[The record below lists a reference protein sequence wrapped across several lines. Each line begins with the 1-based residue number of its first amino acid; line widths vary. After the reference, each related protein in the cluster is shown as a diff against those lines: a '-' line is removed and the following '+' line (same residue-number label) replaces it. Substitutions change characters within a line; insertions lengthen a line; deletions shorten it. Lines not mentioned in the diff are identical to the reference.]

1 MPWII
6 GIDEAGYGPNLGP
19 FVMTSVAC
27 RVPADQHPVN
37 LWELLQP
44 AVRRRGE
51 RSDGRRIL
59 VEDSKLV
66 YSPTRGLRDL
76 ELGVLATITP
86 SQPSQA
92 LCLAHCVDRLCPAAH
107 PDLRSECWYSGA
119 TALPIHPGA
128 QDFGTIAERFGQVS
142 KERGVAWGLIRSI
155 VVCPTRFNALLDR
168 WDSKGVV
175 LSLSLTQL
183 LQHNANPDDGTEPVS
198 VFVDKHGGRN
208 AYAAV
213 LQQAYPDGVVVAR
226 EEGKDRSVYRLE
238 GGKRAIELTFEPRA
252 DAAHFCVALA
262 SMVSKYLREVLMLEF
277 NAFWQTHV
285 PGLKPTAGYPV
296 DAVRFLEAIRPA
308 LTKLGIAETAVWRRK

>member
-27 RVPADQHPVN
+27 RVPEQQHQAN
-37 LWELLQP
+37 LWEVLQP

-51 RSDGRRIL
+51 RADRRLL

-66 YSPTRGLRDL
+66 YSPSRGLRDL
-76 ELGVLATITP
+76 ELGVLAATAPPHPT
-86 SQPSQA
+86 QPLS
-92 LCLAHCVDRLCPAAH
+92 LAGCIDRLCPAAH
-107 PDLRSECWYSGA
+107 ADLRGEPWYSG
-119 TALPIHPGA
+119 TTLLPIHPDSQA
-128 QDFGTIAERFGQVS
+128 FGSIAEHLNEVS
-142 KERGVAWGLIRSI
+142 KQRGVAWGLIRSI
-155 VVCPTRFNALLDR
+155 VVCPARFNALLDR

-183 LQHNANPDDGTEPVS
+183 LQHNANPDEGAEPVS

-213 LQQAYPDGVVVAR
+213 LQHAYPDGIVVAR

-238 GGKRAIELTFEPRA
+238 GAKRAVELTFQPRA
-252 DAAHFCVALA
+252 DASHFCVALA
-262 SMVSKYLREVLMLEF
+262 SMVSKYLREVLMIEF
-277 NAFWQTHV
+277 NAFWQTQV
-285 PGLKPTAGYPV
+285 PGLQPTAGYPA
-296 DAVRFLEAIRPA
+296 DAPRFLDAIRPA
-308 LTKLGIAETAVWRRK
+308 LVKLGIAETTVWRRK